1 MLTDKSTDNQINKM
15 YIYIMV
21 QYLAH
26 ATAQMNFFNITL
38 GGKSQSQRTNIV
50 CFYLYEMFTMGNFIV
65 RNYIS
70 GCQRLG
76 WKEREWGV
84 TANGFKSPFKDD

>member
-1 MLTDKSTDNQINKM
+1 
-15 YIYIMV
+15 
-21 QYLAH
+21 
-26 ATAQMNFFNITL
+26 
-38 GGKSQSQRTNIV
+38 
-50 CFYLYEMFTMGNFIV
+50 MFTMGNFIV